1 VLGVMSILIL
11 SNLINASN
19 ITLNTGSRIE
29 FGQGLILTTTCDT
42 YLTVKLTREFE
53 ADTNTYYVKDLIL
66 GDISTKLHSKRVSLA
81 LRNDAT
87 DTVLTSSNL
96 YFDLDQ
102 NGIVFTSPLTHV
114 DSINYSSNSA
124 YGANEIGTSSITFTD
139 IRKTDNSKI
148 PADDVSRVLFESSK
162 GGGCTAPTI
171 ICATVSSACELG
183 STGPGGGPVVYISPT
198 TFTVPPSN
206 AQFKYIEAAKAF
218 WYPRDGNWLDPRTSV
233 CNSTNVFS
241 GTSLSRNIG
250 YAVSNTNAL
259 INNTAGGNCIDAS
272 TANSTRPVGIK
283 MAAQLAREY
292 GSDWNLPTYREL
304 IEMCKVARFG
314 AALAPSKSSCGDAG
328 GDSAPSGWGITGTYD
343 YWQYAASSKSTL
355 GGQIDLVNFST
366 GSANPSSVS
375 VDGSAPINNS
385 YLIRPIRYFN

>member
-1 VLGVMSILIL
+1 MSILIL

-53 ADTNTYYVKDLIL
+53 AATNTYYVKDLIL

-87 DTVLTSSNL
+87 DTVLTSSDL

-114 DSINYSSNSA
+114 DSINYTSNSA
-124 YGANEIGTSSITFTD
+124 YGANEVGTSSITFTN
-139 IRKTDNSKI
+139 IRQPNGSKI

-171 ICATVSSACELG
+171 SCATVSSACQLG
-183 STGPGGGPVVYISPT
+183 STGPGGGPVIYISPT
-198 TFTVPPSN
+198 TFSVPPSN
-206 AQFKYIEAAKAF
+206 AQFKYIEAAPAY
-218 WYPRDGNWLDPRTSV
+218 WYPTGNVYLDPRTST
-233 CNSTNVFS
+233 CSTVNVFD
-241 GTSLSRNIG
+241 GTALPRAIG
-250 YAVSNTNAL
+250 YAVSNTNEL
-259 INNTAGGNCIDAS
+259 FNNTAGGTCVGQS
-272 TANSTRPVGIK
+272 TANSTLPSGINR
-283 MAAQLAREY
+283 AAQLVRSNY
-292 GSDWNLPTYREL
+292 GSDWNIPTYLEL
-304 IEMCKVARFG
+304 VEMCKIARYG
-314 AALAPSKSSCGDAG
+314 AAAAASKSSCNDGVG
-328 GDSAPSGWGITGTYD
+328 SSAPSGFGSSPYT
-343 YWQYAASSKSTL
+343 YWQYVASSKSST
-355 GGQIDLVNFST
+355 GGQIDLINFST
-366 GSANPSSVS
+366 GVQNPLLVTGG
-375 VDGSAPINNS
+375 GSAPITDS

>member
-1 VLGVMSILIL
+1 MSILIL

-42 YLTVKLTREFE
+42 YLTVNLTREYD
-53 ADTNTYYVKDLIL
+53 AATNSFTVKDLIL

-87 DTVLTSSNL
+87 DTVLTSSDL

-124 YGANEIGTSSITFTD
+124 YGANEVGTSSISFTN

-171 ICATVSSACELG
+171 SCATVSSACELG

-206 AQFKYIEAAKAF
+206 AQFKYIEAAPAF
-218 WYPRDGNWLDPRTSV
+218 WYPSAENWLEPRTAI
-233 CNSTNVFS
+233 CSTVSVFS
-241 GTSLSRNIG
+241 GQILSTSIG
-250 YAVSNTNAL
+250 YAISNTNAL
-259 INNTAGGNCIDAS
+259 AANGSCTGTS
-272 TANSTRPVGIK
+272 TAPATRPSNVN
-283 MAAQLAREY
+283 MAAQLARGY
-292 GSDWNLPTYREL
+292 GSDWNIPTYLEL
-304 IEMCKVARFG
+304 IEMCKVARYG
-314 AALAPSKSSCGDAG
+314 AELAPSKSSCTDSG
-328 GDSAPSGWGITGTYD
+328 GSSAPSGWGITGTYAF
-343 YWQYAASSKSTL
+343 WQYASSSKGTIA
-355 GGQIDLVNFST
+355 GQIDTVNFST
-366 GSANPSSVS
+366 GSPNTS
-375 VDGSAPINNS
+375 SAPINTS